1 VKKKLITISFFLVIF
16 CVINVLLNTNVV
28 ANLKI
33 EKITIDPESPSPL
46 SLVNFTVVMK
56 NNTNYDEV
64 RLILQECSED
74 LCFFPGLNISMT
86 FIANNTYFEQ
96 VTLTIDKATQ
106 IKYSIKCMVNGNWNS
121 TETYYVTLSNVYDD
135 YQTEKE
141 QVVIHFDVIK

>member
-1 VKKKLITISFFLVIF
+1 MKKKLITISFFLVIF

-46 SLVNFTVVMK
+46 SLINFTVIMK

-74 LCFFPGLNISMT
+74 LCF
-86 FIANNTYFEQ
+86 
-96 VTLTIDKATQ
+96 
-106 IKYSIKCMVNGNWNS
+106 
-121 TETYYVTLSNVYDD
+121 
-135 YQTEKE
+135 
-141 QVVIHFDVIK
+141 